1 MTTPTPTCVYQY
13 QFTCSYMYLGGD
25 CYMILKLNTAA
36 QRDSVQA
43 TRDGTFE
50 LLPTVL
56 RIQIRPVT

>member
-1 MTTPTPTCVYQY
+1 
-13 QFTCSYMYLGGD
+13 
-25 CYMILKLNTAA
+25 MILKRKTAV

-56 RIQIRPVT
+56 QMQISLAT